1 MRLLLVLLLFVLS
14 PKVGLSQNTKNF
26 NIECASLSNQGA
38 VSIIISKNRARA
50 NYSPSR
56 AIKDAITAVLMIGL
70 PGSST
75 CITQAPLLKTVTEQD
90 EFNTLS
96 KDFFS
101 SKGDWSRF
109 GLVVERR
116 DNVSPEGQVEKKRE
130 YVISVKKDDL
140 RKYLVENKILQPLTK
155 GF

>member
-56 AIKDAITAVLMIGL
+56 ATKDAITAVLMIGL

-75 CITQAPLLKTVTEQD
+75 CVRQAPLLKTVSEQD
-90 EFNTLS
+90 KLIRSVTTSFPL
-96 KDFFS
+96 KAI
-101 SKGDWSRF
+101 GQ
-109 GLVVERR
+109 GL
-116 DNVSPEGQVEKKRE
+116 G
-130 YVISVKKDDL
+130 
-140 RKYLVENKILQPLTK
+140 
-155 GF
+155 

>member
-1 MRLLLVLLLFVLS
+1 MTVLVGGLRVL
-14 PKVGLSQNTKNF
+14 NTNAGGTAHGVFTDKP
-26 NIECASLSNQGA
+26 ETLSN
-38 VSIIISKNRARA
+38 
-50 NYSPSR
+50 
-56 AIKDAITAVLMIGL
+56 
-70 PGSST
+70 
-75 CITQAPLLKTVTEQD
+75 
-90 EFNTLS
+90 
-96 KDFFS
+96 DFFS

-140 RKYLVENKILQPLTK
+140 RKYLVENKILQTLTK